1 MEGKV
6 KKWIV
11 VALVAAIVFGGALNV
26 LAATQEGGAN
36 VEVRVW
42 QRLSNGSLYLSTR
55 PEGGEWTTH
64 NTALDMSETSP
75 SGQFRQSSF
84 VTVHVPFPVAAPEES
99 GPDSEIDSVPTTGP
113 FEGDGETS
121 NGITY
126 IARDNSLG
134 EFTTYVNAYSS
145 NETHGNGRLAIY
157 CQIVGVY
164 HVLSIVIANTKYT
177 FSDLPP
183 SYFEA
188 RFSYDFDGSTEV
200 VEDWE
205 RDAIPGRLW
214 SPDPHRFVERLR
226 AASTFSARTEWG
238 SWAFDVRGMMT
249 TPAQWNIERC
259 LE

>member
-1 MEGKV
+1 MKN
-6 KKWIV
+6 WIV
-11 VALVAAIVFGGALNV
+11 AALVAAAAFGGALNV
-26 LAATQEGGAN
+26 LAATQTEGAN

-42 QRLSNGSLYLSTR
+42 QRISNGSLYLSTR

-84 VTVHVPFPVAAPEES
+84 VTVHVPIPVVAPEVS
-99 GPDSEIDSVPTTGP
+99 DPDGEADSAPATGP
-113 FEGDGETS
+113 FEGNGETS

-126 IARDNSLG
+126 IARENSLG
-134 EFTTYVNAYSS
+134 EFTTYVNAYSP

-157 CQIVGVY
+157 CQLVGDR
-164 HVLSIVIANTKYT
+164 HVLSVVVASTKYT
-177 FSDLPP
+177 LSDLPP
-183 SYFEA
+183 SYFDA
-188 RFSYDFDGSTEV
+188 RFSSSFDGSTTV
-200 VEDWE
+200 VEEWE

-214 SPDPHRFVERLR
+214 SPDPRRLVERLR
-226 AASTFSARTEWG
+226 GASTFSARTEWG
-238 SWAFDVRGMMT
+238 RWVFDVRGMMS